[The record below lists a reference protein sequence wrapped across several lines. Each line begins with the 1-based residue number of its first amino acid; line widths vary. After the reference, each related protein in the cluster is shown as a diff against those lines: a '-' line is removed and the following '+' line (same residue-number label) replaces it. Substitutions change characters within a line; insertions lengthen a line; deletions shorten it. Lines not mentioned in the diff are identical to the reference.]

1 MLSEGAAMPDES
13 VDFCIQKEGKH
24 MGRRPKLNVG
34 DRFGRLTVISEDGY
48 HIAPNGDRILMWLC
62 KCDCG
67 NYKSI
72 RAKNVLSNG
81 TKSCGC
87 LKKEVK
93 GRPKRKE
100 SEIKKSAI
108 TTIIRAYKSGAEKR
122 GLSFNLSYDQ
132 VESLVTQECYYCGI
146 KHSSER
152 YGFFYNGIDRVKNDI
167 GYEIDNVVPC
177 CKMCN
182 FAKRDFSKE
191 EFLDWAIRVADKTKS
206 RNQEG
211 R

>member
-1 MLSEGAAMPDES
+1 MPEKRS
-13 VDFCIQKEGKH
+13 QRKAQKKG
-24 MGRRPKLNVG
+24 
-34 DRFGRLTVISEDGY
+34 
-48 HIAPNGDRILMWLC
+48 
-62 KCDCG
+62 
-67 NYKSI
+67 I
-72 RAKNVLSNG
+72 RD
-81 TKSCGC
+81 
-87 LKKEVK
+87 
-93 GRPKRKE
+93 
-100 SEIKKSAI
+100 KKSAI